1 MKRAGQIITF
11 VVGFMGGLALGSY
24 YYFLPDWRW
33 LLAAI
38 IITLSLLRLKSKLGY
53 LIFISL
59 GFLAGSAYMSWHI
72 SALPSHTI
80 SDYQFYKTTVSGEVY
95 GDPYWDA
102 DRNYVFYLRDLKVD
116 GRKIPGEMRV
126 KSLIGNAKEG
136 YRVQVTG
143 KVWPILGKTGNQISY
158 AKPILINTHHP
169 VLVRIKSSFVGGVR
183 RALPEP
189 AASFMVGILIGA
201 RSNLPKYLQDN
212 LNSIGLSHI
221 VAVSGYNLTILTI
234 ALARV
239 LGKRWRWG
247 NLVLSLWVILG
258 FVLLTGASPSIL
270 RAGIMAALFMT
281 ASYWGR
287 DLVLEVCLA
296 LGALVTLIINPTYL
310 LGDLSWQL
318 SFLSLTGI
326 VFLAPKIESWLPHRG
341 KLAILSEILAVTLAA
356 QIVTLPLVAYTFGRV
371 SLIAP
376 LANLIIM
383 PLIPLLMLL
392 GFASGLAGVMLP
404 NFAFTLMSPIARATE
419 LIIASLNTM
428 AGYKWS
434 AITVEQV
441 SAAKVAITYG
451 LIIVL
456 ALLRRPK
463 GFKRSLKSGII
474 QAETPAGEVSSK
486 PALSRS

>member
-1 MKRAGQIITF
+1 MKRAGQIIIFTIGF
-11 VVGFMGGLALGSY
+11 ICGIAAASFFYFQPNWLWSVVIIIIALAL
-24 YYFLPDWRW
+24 FK
-33 LLAAI
+33 I
-38 IITLSLLRLKSKLGY
+38 KSKLGHLLFIALG
-53 LIFISL
+53 LI
-59 GFLAGSAYMSWHI
+59 AGTAYMSWHS
-72 SALPSHTI
+72 SAQPHHTI
-80 SDYQFYKTTVSGEVY
+80 SDHQFYKTTVSGEVY

-102 DRNYVFYLRDLKVD
+102 DRNFVFYMRELKID
-116 GRKIPGEMRV
+116 GQRVPGEVRV

-143 KVWPILGKTGNQISY
+143 KVWPIMGKTGNQISY
-158 AKPILINTHHP
+158 AKPILISTRQP

-247 NLVLSLWVILG
+247 NLVLSLWAILG
-258 FVLLTGASPSIL
+258 LVLLTGASPSIL
-270 RAGIMAALFMT
+270 RAGIMAALFMIAT
-281 ASYWGR
+281 YWGR
-287 DLVLEVCLA
+287 DLALEVCLA
-296 LGALVTLIINPTYL
+296 LGALVTLIINPAYL
-310 LGDLSWQL
+310 TSDLSWQL
-318 SFLSLTGI
+318 SFLSLAGI
-326 VFLAPKIESWLPHRG
+326 IFLAPKIESLLPRRG
-341 KLAILSEILAVTLAA
+341 KLAVLSEILAVTLAA
-356 QIVTLPLVAYTFGRV
+356 QIATLPLVAYTFGRV

-392 GFASGLAGVMLP
+392 GFVAGLAGMILP
-404 NFAFTLMSPIARATE
+404 NLAYTLMSPIAKTTE
-419 LIIASLNTM
+419 LTIAALNTM
-428 AGYKWS
+428 ATYKWS
-434 AITVEQV
+434 AIAVEQV
-441 SAAKVAITYG
+441 SAIKVAVTYG
-451 LIIVL
+451 FIVML
-456 ALLRRPK
+456 ALLRQPK
-463 GFKRSLKSGII
+463 GFKKSLKSGII
-474 QAETPAGEVSSK
+474 QAEKSAESSTSK

>member
-1 MKRAGQIITF
+1 
-11 VVGFMGGLALGSY
+11 
-24 YYFLPDWRW
+24 
-33 LLAAI
+33 
-38 IITLSLLRLKSKLGY
+38 
-53 LIFISL
+53 
-59 GFLAGSAYMSWHI
+59 MSWHI
-72 SALPSHTI
+72 NAQPTHTI
-80 SDYQFYKTTVSGEVY
+80 AGYQFYKTTVSGEVY

-102 DRNYVFYLRDLKVD
+102 NRNFIFYMRELKID
-116 GRKIPGEMRV
+116 GRKVPGEMRI

-143 KVWPILGKTGNQISY
+143 KVWPIMGKTGSQISY
-158 AKPILINTHHP
+158 AKPILISTSQP
-169 VLVRIKSSFVGGVR
+169 VLVRVKSSFVGGVR

-247 NLVLSLWVILG
+247 NLVLSLWIILG

-270 RAGIMAALFMT
+270 RAGIMATLFMT

-287 DLVLEVCLA
+287 DLALEVCLA
-296 LGALVTLIINPTYL
+296 LGALITLIINPTYL
-310 LGDLSWQL
+310 ISDLSWQL

-326 VFLAPKIESWLPHRG
+326 IFLAPKIESLLPRRG
-341 KLAILSEILAVTLAA
+341 KLAVLSEILAVTLAA
-356 QIVTLPLVAYTFGRV
+356 QIATLPLVAYIFGRV

-392 GFASGLAGVMLP
+392 GFVAGLAGMILP
-404 NFAFTLMSPIARATE
+404 NLAYTLMSPIARLTDM
-419 LIIASLNTM
+419 IIASFNTM
-428 AGYKWS
+428 AAYKWS
-434 AITVEQV
+434 AIAVEQI
-441 SAAKVAITYG
+441 SAVKVAITYG
-451 LIIVL
+451 LITLL
-456 ALLRRPK
+456 ALLRRPID
-463 GFKRSLKSGII
+463 FKKSLQSGIM
-474 QAETPAGEVSSK
+474 QAETPAREIASQA
-486 PALSRS
+486 ALSRS